1 MDLQLLLVP
10 ISFLLMLEQFLVQCE
25 RHFFPIFF
33 TFPQSL
39 KNKLKLI
46 KRTRQG
52 TVGVSLRCLS
62 KSLCRP
68 IFIFIFKMDHHS
80 GIIIFHEPTQ
90 LKRITCHV
98 HNISE
103 TKHIAAETNIIN

>member
-1 MDLQLLLVP
+1 
-10 ISFLLMLEQFLVQCE
+10 
-25 RHFFPIFF
+25 
-33 TFPQSL
+33 
-39 KNKLKLI
+39 
-46 KRTRQG
+46 
-52 TVGVSLRCLS
+52 
-62 KSLCRP
+62 
-68 IFIFIFKMDHHS
+68 MDHHS